1 MNKVTISL
9 LSLLT
14 LSTFASIKNFDYR
27 ADHTFTLY
35 SKGADKYVEYKNTRL
50 SKGQINIDLEVSGR
64 LESHVVK
71 LGLKDF
77 KADDNLLRAT
87 HLNKDKTVAL
97 DYAESKTKLKVGS
110 SSYLN
115 DRLRMLI
122 NSNIDKTLKS
132 IDGEIRLTDFKTR
145 VKAEI
150 LKCNKSRNYLVCKV
164 SSNVSGERTQ
174 KNSKMKEL
182 LGHLFE
188 LKKEMIA
195 NSSTNYDIEGYREF
209 LTKAEKILDES
220 LKLETHNKNNM
231 KKTLMSLKDLLINER
246 IDSYEYTAIR
256 SQSIVTFV
264 DLLLKKIK
272 VHNA

>member
-14 LSTFASIKNFDYR
+14 LSTFASIKNFDYK

-50 SKGQINIDLEVSGR
+50 SQGQINIDLEVSGQV
-64 LESHVVK
+64 ESHVVK

-77 KADDNLLRAT
+77 KPDDNLLKAT
-87 HLNKDKTVAL
+87 HLSKDKTVAL
-97 DYAESKTKLKVGS
+97 DYAASKTKLRMGS
-110 SSYLN
+110 ASYLN

-132 IDGEIRLTDFKTR
+132 IDSEIRLTDFNTK
-145 VKAEI
+145 VKAES
-150 LKCNKSRNYLVCKV
+150 LKCDKSRNYLVCKV
-164 SSNVSGERTQ
+164 TSNISGKRTQ
-174 KNSKMKEL
+174 ENSKMKEL
-182 LGHLFE
+182 VGHLFE
-188 LKKEMIA
+188 LKKEMTA

-220 LKLETHNKNNM
+220 LKSETHNKNKM
-231 KKTLMSLKDLLINER
+231 KKTLMNLKDLLINER

-264 DLLLKKIK
+264 DLLLTKIRTQ
-272 VHNA
+272 NA